1 MDDVHNLIITN
12 AIAAWNSGM
21 FMREDVQASVAAT
34 RRKLPATYRDLMS
47 IDLQAIP
54 RKPTK
59 GQADV

>member
-1 MDDVHNLIITN
+1 
-12 AIAAWNSGM
+12 M